1 MKLQK
6 SESDIEWFM
15 LVQELYS
22 YTKPIRCV
30 HDVFTSEMSAV
41 QRWWADW
48 CCWQCSL
55 CIWFY
60 GYMESLLFCL
70 VSFHVRI
77 VCLHYFSRKIW
88 LYVAAQVELLMTM
101 TLFTCVFATSPI
113 QHPTTN
119 SATRFMFNLSLTYV
133 WNLRAG
139 CCIQKCDA

>member
-1 MKLQK
+1 
-6 SESDIEWFM
+6 M
-15 LVQELYS
+15 LVQEQAESCTATPSRYVAFMTCLHR
-22 YTKPIRCV
+22 KCLPFNDGEQI
-30 HDVFTSEMSAV
+30 DV
-41 QRWWADW
+41 AD
-48 CCWQCSL
+48 S
-55 CIWFY
+55 IWFY

-77 VCLHYFSRKIW
+77 VCLHFISRKMW

-133 WNLRAG
+133 
-139 CCIQKCDA
+139 